1 MLRLLRLTEVLAT
14 TAIGGTST
22 LYDWMDQGE
31 FPRPVALGPR
41 AVAWREDDVLAW
53 IELRKPRGSDGRTSE
68 RVAEGKNSEQPAS
81 KENERRSPRRPAI
94 RRRRPP

>member
-1 MLRLLRLTEVLAT
+1 MLRFLRRPEVLAT

-31 FPRPVALGPR
+31 FPRPVTLGAR

-53 IELRKPRGSDGRTSE
+53 INSRKPRGPDRWTSK